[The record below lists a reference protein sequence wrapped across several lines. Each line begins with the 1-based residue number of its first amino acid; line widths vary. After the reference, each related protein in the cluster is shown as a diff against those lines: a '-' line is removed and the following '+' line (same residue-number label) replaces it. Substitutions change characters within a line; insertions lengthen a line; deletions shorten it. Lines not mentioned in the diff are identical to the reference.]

1 MRLPRHVKMLRGP
14 IDASALAG
22 TVFLLWMGTFLHSS
36 LVMPAGIRLELPD
49 AEGLWGEALPGL
61 TLAVDAGGRLM
72 FEHQILAE
80 TNLQERLRARLGT
93 KGRSNQTLLLLADR
107 GVDAGR
113 LARLANLARRAGVAE
128 VVIATSPRPI
138 TPRERVDVAGEAAGG
153 Q

>member
-36 LVMPAGIRLELPD
+36 LVMPAGIRLELPA

-61 TLAVDAGGRLM
+61 TVAVDAGGRLL

-80 TNLQERLRARLGT
+80 TNLQARLGERV
-93 KGRSNQTLLLLADR
+93 GARGGANQTLLLLADR
-107 GVDAGR
+107 AVNAGQ
-113 LARLANLARRAGVAE
+113 LARLANLARQAGVAE
-128 VVIATSPRPI
+128 VVIATSPRPV
-138 TPRERVDVAGEAAGG
+138 TPRPPTVLGGEAEGG
-153 Q
+153 R